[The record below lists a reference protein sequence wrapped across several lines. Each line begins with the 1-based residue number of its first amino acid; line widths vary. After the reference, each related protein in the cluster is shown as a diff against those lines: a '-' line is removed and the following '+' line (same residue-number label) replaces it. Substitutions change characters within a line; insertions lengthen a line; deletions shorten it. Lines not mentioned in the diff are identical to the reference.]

1 MQPVV
6 NGLEQKWKN
15 EIAFRYI
22 DRELPENADIVAQ
35 YGIRAQP
42 VYILLDGNGNE
53 VKRWF
58 GAVTAEAFEAEFNAI
73 LSK

>member
-6 NGLEQKWKN
+6 NGLEQTWGN
-15 EIAFRYI
+15 EITFTYI

-42 VYILLDGNGNE
+42 VYVLLDGNGNE
-53 VKRWF
+53 YKRWF
-58 GAVTAEAFEAEFNAI
+58 GAVSAETFEAEFNAV
-73 LSK
+73 LGQ